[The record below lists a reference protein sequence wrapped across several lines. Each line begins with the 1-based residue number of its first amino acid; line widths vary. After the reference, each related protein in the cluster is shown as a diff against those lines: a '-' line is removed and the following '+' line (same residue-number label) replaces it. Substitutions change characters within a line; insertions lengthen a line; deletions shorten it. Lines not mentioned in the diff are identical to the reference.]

1 MSEASPMQQIA
12 TELRKLSLLAQQ
24 HADAIT
30 NAFVDAQLT
39 DGPEASTFRILL
51 ESMARTAFAMKTALE
66 QTAARADSAV
76 EKSAAHDSAWRVSP

>member
-1 MSEASPMQQIA
+1 MQQIA
-12 TELRKLSLLAQQ
+12 TELRGLCLLAQQ

-39 DGPEASTFRILL
+39 DGPEASTLRILL

-66 QTAARADSAV
+66 QTAAVADSAV
-76 EKSAAHDSAWRVSP
+76 GTSAAHENAWRMSR